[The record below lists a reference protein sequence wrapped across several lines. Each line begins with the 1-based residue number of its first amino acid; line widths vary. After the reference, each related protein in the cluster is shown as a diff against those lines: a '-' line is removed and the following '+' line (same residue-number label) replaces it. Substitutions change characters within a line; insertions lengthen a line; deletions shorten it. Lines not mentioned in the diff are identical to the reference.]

1 MRGLDDLGGLRA
13 LARVAGE
20 GFYVSTLDGT
30 IVDGNAALLELF
42 GVTTLEELRGIHA
55 EELYA
60 DPDRRRALVDE
71 LRRHG
76 VARDFDL
83 WLIRPDGELRSVRA
97 TATLYRN
104 MRTGTELIYGALLD
118 VTRQRELETQLLDMG
133 MRDALTGC
141 YNRRYLADLEARLAE
156 RGNPPLGVVF
166 IDVDHFKQYN
176 DRYGHH
182 AGDAVLTQMA
192 RFLRSQL
199 RGEEAVV
206 RVGGDEFLLA
216 LVGAGER
223 RTELVA
229 RSLEVSAPRTAPA
242 AFSLGWAVRAPGEML
257 EETIKRADRG
267 LLQVRV
273 AARSGAWPILV
284 EDDEEGERR

>member
-284 EDDEEGERR
+284 EDEEGERR

>member
-104 MRTGTELIYGALLD
+104 ERTGTELIYGALLD

>member
-42 GVTTLEELRGIHA
+42 GVATLEELRRIHA

-104 MRTGTELIYGALLD
+104 ERTGTDLIYGALLD

-242 AFSLGWAVRAPGEML
+242 AFSLGWAVRSPGEML

-284 EDDEEGERR
+284 EGDGEGERR

>member
-1 MRGLDDLGGLRA
+1 VRGLDDVGGLRA

-20 GFYVSTLDGT
+20 GFYVSMVDGT
-30 IVDGNAALLELF
+30 IVDGNDALLELF
-42 GVTTLEELRGIHA
+42 GVRTLDELRQVRA

-60 DPDRRRALVDE
+60 DPDRRLALVE
-71 LRRHG
+71 RLREHG
-76 VARDFDL
+76 VVRDFEL
-83 WLIRPDGELRSVRA
+83 WLIRPDGELRAVRA
-97 TATLYRN
+97 TATLYRDAA
-104 MRTGTELIYGALLD
+104 TGADLIYGALLD
-118 VTRQRELETQLLDMG
+118 VTRQRELETQLLDLG

-141 YNRRYLADLEARLAE
+141 YNRRYLGDLEARLAQ

-192 RFLRSQL
+192 RFLRGQL

-216 LVGAGER
+216 LVGAGVR

-242 AFSLGWAVRAPGEML
+242 AFSLGWAVREPGEQI
-257 EETIKRADRG
+257 EETIKRADRE

-273 AARSGAWPILV
+273 ATRTGAGQVLS
-284 EDDEEGERR
+284 EGDES

>member
-42 GVTTLEELRGIHA
+42 GVATLEELRRIHA

-104 MRTGTELIYGALLD
+104 ERTGTDLIYGALLD

-166 IDVDHFKQYN
+166 IVVDHFKQYN

-242 AFSLGWAVRAPGEML
+242 AFSLGWAVRSPGEML

-284 EDDEEGERR
+284 DGDGEGERR

>member
-1 MRGLDDLGGLRA
+1 
-13 LARVAGE
+13 
-20 GFYVSTLDGT
+20 
-30 IVDGNAALLELF
+30 
-42 GVTTLEELRGIHA
+42 
-55 EELYA
+55 
-60 DPDRRRALVDE
+60 
-71 LRRHG
+71 
-76 VARDFDL
+76 
-83 WLIRPDGELRSVRA
+83 VRA

-104 MRTGTELIYGALLD
+104 ERTGTDLIYGALLD

-242 AFSLGWAVRAPGEML
+242 AFSLGWAVRSPGEML

-284 EDDEEGERR
+284 EGDGEGERR

>member
-1 MRGLDDLGGLRA
+1 MRGLDDVGGLRA

-20 GFYVSTLDGT
+20 GFYVSMVDGT
-30 IVDGNAALLELF
+30 IVDGNDALLELF
-42 GVTTLEELRGIHA
+42 GVRTLDELRQVRA

-60 DPDRRRALVDE
+60 DPDRRLALVE
-71 LRRHG
+71 RLREHG
-76 VARDFDL
+76 VVRDFEL
-83 WLIRPDGELRSVRA
+83 WLIRPDGELRAVRA
-97 TATLYRN
+97 TATLYRDAA
-104 MRTGTELIYGALLD
+104 TGADLIYGALLD
-118 VTRQRELETQLLDMG
+118 VTRQRELETQLLDLG

-141 YNRRYLADLEARLAE
+141 YNRRYLGDLEARLAQ

-192 RFLRSQL
+192 RFLRGQL

-216 LVGAGER
+216 LVGAGVR

-242 AFSLGWAVRAPGEML
+242 AFSLGWAVREPGEQI
-257 EETIKRADRG
+257 EETIKRADRE

-273 AARSGAWPILV
+273 ATRTGAGQVLP
-284 EDDEEGERR
+284 EGDES

>member
-1 MRGLDDLGGLRA
+1 VRGLDDLGGLRA

>member
-42 GVTTLEELRGIHA
+42 GVATLEELRRIHA

-104 MRTGTELIYGALLD
+104 ERTGTDLIYGALLD

-284 EDDEEGERR
+284 EGDGEGERR

>member
-1 MRGLDDLGGLRA
+1 VRGLDDVGGLRA

-20 GFYVSTLDGT
+20 GFYVSTVDGT
-30 IVDGNAALLELF
+30 IVDGNDALLELF
-42 GVTTLEELRGIHA
+42 GVRTLDELRQVRA

-60 DPDRRRALVDE
+60 DPDRRLALVE
-71 LRRHG
+71 RLREHG
-76 VARDFDL
+76 VVRDFEL
-83 WLIRPDGELRSVRA
+83 WLIRPDGELRAVRA
-97 TATLYRN
+97 TATLYRDAA
-104 MRTGTELIYGALLD
+104 TGADLIYGALLD
-118 VTRQRELETQLLDMG
+118 VTRQRELETQLLDLG

-141 YNRRYLADLEARLAE
+141 YNRRYLGDLEARLAQ

-182 AGDAVLTQMA
+182 AGDVVLTQMA
-192 RFLRSQL
+192 RFLRGQL

-216 LVGAGER
+216 LVGAGVR

-242 AFSLGWAVRAPGEML
+242 AFSLGWAVREPGEQI
-257 EETIKRADRG
+257 EETIKRADRE

-273 AARSGAWPILV
+273 VTRTGAGLASP
-284 EDDEEGERR
+284 EGDES

>member
-42 GVTTLEELRGIHA
+42 GVATLEELRRIHA

-71 LRRHG
+71 LRRYG

-104 MRTGTELIYGALLD
+104 ERTGTDLIYGALLD

-242 AFSLGWAVRAPGEML
+242 AFSLGWAVRSPGEML

-284 EDDEEGERR
+284 EGDGEGERR

>member
-1 MRGLDDLGGLRA
+1 VRGLDDLGGLRA

-104 MRTGTELIYGALLD
+104 ERTGTELIYGALLD